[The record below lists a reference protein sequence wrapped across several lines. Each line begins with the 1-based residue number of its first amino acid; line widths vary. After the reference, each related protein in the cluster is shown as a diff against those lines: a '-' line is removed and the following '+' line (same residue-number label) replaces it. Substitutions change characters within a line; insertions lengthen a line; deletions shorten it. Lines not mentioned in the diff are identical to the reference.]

1 MNIYYIILNFFKIY
15 FWLFWV
21 FIATCELS
29 PGAVSSGCSLV
40 EMGGLL
46 TVVVSAV
53 AHRAQ
58 ALEYGH

>member
-1 MNIYYIILNFFKIY
+1 MNIYYIILNFFY
-15 FWLFWV
+15 LFLRV

-29 PGAVSSGCSLV
+29 PVAVSSGCSLV

-46 TVVVSAV
+46 IVVVSVV